1 MNGPFSKEDI
11 PKADKQMWRCSTS
24 FVIREI
30 QATTIT
36 AHHVTPPSPAMAKT
50 KEMDNEK

>member
-11 PKADKQMWRCSTS
+11 PMADKQMWRCPTS

-36 AHHVTPPSPAMAKT
+36 AHHVTPPAPPAMAET
-50 KEMDNEK
+50 RDGQ

>member
-1 MNGPFSKEDI
+1 MNGPFSKEDT
-11 PKADKQMWRCSTS
+11 PMADKQMWRCPTS

-36 AHHVTPPSPAMAKT
+36 AHHVTPPALPTMAET
-50 KEMDNEK
+50 RDGQ